1 MKAAVFTGALK
12 ADAAAQS
19 RRCVVF
25 VKSLSEAKIYFTFNF
40 TYMYFTEQK
49 SGTGSAHD
57 TGCEWP
63 DDNA

>member
-25 VKSLSEAKIYFTFNF
+25 VKSLSEALLYF

-49 SGTGSAHD
+49 SGTGTAHD

-63 DDNA
+63 DDNP